1 MIRELAT
8 YVPLPIYA
16 VEASFIL
23 TRLTISYSN
32 VFNVQSSLILLI
44 SNFKVLKQHYLA
56 NNGNYC
62 CLLLLNGFS
71 FSIPIFM

>member
-1 MIRELAT
+1 MNRELAT

-16 VEASFIL
+16 VVASL
-23 TRLTISYSN
+23 TRLKISYTN

-71 FSIPIFM
+71 FPIPIFM